1 MLYDMSPSLYGI
13 IKSKSVLIPIH
24 PQHHPRFLEL
34 PGVFGK
40 EERDYKFLADV
51 HLAVIPDAKTSARK
65 VQSQSLGDVTLTVR
79 HLDVEPTSEPR
90 GTSSI
95 LHV

>member
-1 MLYDMSPSLYGI
+1 MSYDMSPSLYGI

-24 PQHHPRFLEL
+24 PQHNPRFLEL
-34 PGVFGK
+34 PGVIWE

-51 HLAVIPDAKTSARK
+51 HLAVIPDAKTAARK
-65 VQSQSLGDVTLTVR
+65 IQSQSLGDVTFMVC
-79 HLDVEPTSEPR
+79 HLDVEPISEPR
-90 GTSSI
+90 GTSSV